1 MLSTFGVCFGDQ
13 FTTVLTVQPIVK
25 MISRISKLN
34 YPCGSVFSTLIR
46 SLSEVIVPAKRIENL
61 VLDGNVFADFT
72 ALSNQHGAANL
83 GQGFPSFG
91 SPKFLSDVLS
101 EVCNGDTFVD
111 QALATPVNLNY
122 QYTKPG
128 EEPSLAKV
136 LSDRYSS
143 RIGQKLDPG
152 NICTT
157 VGAQE
162 ALYTTFAAFCNEGDE
177 IVTITP
183 AFDSYF
189 KSAAVL
195 GITVKAVPLQYDST
209 SRTAGDLKLDIEL
222 LRSTLTSKTKILLL
236 NTPSSPLGKVFSR
249 SELMEISVV
258 VQDFPNLLVVSD
270 EVYECMTF
278 NGQEHVHFASL
289 PGMFDRA
296 ISIFS
301 AGSVACCMCVCC
313 PYLFMNVRLSYCMIC
328 PCLPFIFLLSYVV

>member
-1 MLSTFGVCFGDQ
+1 MCPHSNLTPSSNSTAIMI
-13 FTTVLTVQPIVK
+13 TT
-25 MISRISKLN
+25 ISRSLA
-34 YPCGSVFSTLIR
+34 SRSTHRGGLCLIR
-46 SLSEVIVPAKRIENL
+46 PLSLHGGIAPSKRIENL

-91 SPKFLSDVLS
+91 SPKFLSEVLS
-101 EVCNGDTFVD
+101 EVCYGDTFVD
-111 QALATPVNLNY
+111 EASVSPHNLNY

-128 EEPSLAKV
+128 EEPTLTKLLA
-136 LSDRYSS
+136 DRYSS
-143 RIGQKLDPG
+143 AMGHKLEPS

-162 ALYTTFAAFCNEGDE
+162 GLYTTFASFCNEGDE

-195 GITVKAVPLQYDST
+195 GITVKAVPLQYDIT
-209 SRTAGDLKLDIEL
+209 SQKKAGDLKLDITA
-222 LRSTLTSKTKILLL
+222 LRNSLTNKTKILLL

-249 SELMEISVV
+249 SELLEIAAVV
-258 VQDFPNLLVVSD
+258 KEHPNLVVVSD

-278 NGQEHVHFASL
+278 NGFEHVHFASL
-289 PGMFDRA
+289 PGMFDQT
-296 ISIFS
+296 ISIYS
-301 AGSVACCMCVCC
+301 AG
-313 PYLFMNVRLSYCMIC
+313 
-328 PCLPFIFLLSYVV
+328 